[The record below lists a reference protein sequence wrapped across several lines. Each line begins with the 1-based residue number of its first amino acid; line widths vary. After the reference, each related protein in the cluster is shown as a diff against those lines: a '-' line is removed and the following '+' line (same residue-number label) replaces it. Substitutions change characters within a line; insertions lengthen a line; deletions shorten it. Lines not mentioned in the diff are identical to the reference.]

1 VTLPHRPLEPADA
14 AEVAALVSA
23 HDAFHAGETD
33 GASADD
39 VLDWWLR
46 CAENGRIGVLD
57 EHGAVIGVGVLRSR
71 GNDYYLADSFVHP
84 DHRGKGAGS
93 FLLEWAERRSVEDGM
108 SAVRAAV
115 SATDD
120 AGRHLIEGRGY
131 RYIRSFYRMVVDL
144 DGPPAPPAWPDGY
157 RVARLAPGEERDL
170 YDVLEGAFAD
180 HWGYEPRAFAEWS
193 GHFPGLLERL
203 CYLVRDREGTP
214 AAGAVCDEERFGTGY
229 VGVLG
234 VLRAFR
240 RLGLGEALLRQ
251 AFCDLYAIG
260 RRRISLGVDAE
271 NTTGATRLYERV
283 GMVVSSRDDA
293 YEKLL

>member
-1 VTLPHRPLEPADA
+1 M
-14 AEVAALVSA
+14 
-23 HDAFHAGETD
+23 
-33 GASADD
+33 
-39 VLDWWLR
+39 
-46 CAENGRIGVLD
+46 
-57 EHGAVIGVGVLRSR
+57 IGVGVLRPR
-71 GNDYYLADSFVHP
+71 GDEYYLVDNIVHP
-84 DHRGKGAGS
+84 DHRGRGIGS
-93 FLLEWAERRSVEDGM
+93 FLLEWAERRSVEDGK
-108 SAVRAAV
+108 SSVRTVA

-120 AGRHLIEGRGY
+120 AGKRLVESRGY

-144 DGPPAPPAWPDGY
+144 DGPPAPPVWPGGFL
-157 RVARLAPGEERDL
+157 VATLAPGEERDL

-180 HWGYEPRAFAEWS
+180 HWGYEPRTFAEWS

-234 VLRAFR
+234 VIRDFR

-251 AFCDLYAIG
+251 AFCDLYAVG
-260 RRRISLGVDAE
+260 RRRVSLGVDAE
-271 NTTGATRLYERV
+271 NTTGATRLYERI

-293 YEKLL
+293 YEKLLRPVGGRGGSKLAGA